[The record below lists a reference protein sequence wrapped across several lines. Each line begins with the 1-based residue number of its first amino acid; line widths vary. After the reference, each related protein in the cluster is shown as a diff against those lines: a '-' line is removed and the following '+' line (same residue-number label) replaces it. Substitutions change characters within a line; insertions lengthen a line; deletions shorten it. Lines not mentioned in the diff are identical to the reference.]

1 LRTRMSEQM
10 RRLTGLV
17 EEVKETVKLLETFLD
32 VGSRLEFVQA
42 KAEELTRV
50 LSDALMDP
58 GLPDDLRRELE
69 DLSVRAKSIAERARR
84 KVEEVNSG
92 WRDVERRSAEGLR
105 RTF

>member
-1 LRTRMSEQM
+1 MSEQM

-84 KVEEVNSG
+84 KVEEVNSS